1 MVTKSKAT
9 PAKKAAPVK
18 RATAVAMQTKPAVKS
33 IAKSSALPAT
43 EEAKVHAGIGMLNEK
58 QARARRSGATESNL
72 KMRAHLWPNLD
83 VKRLWLRTDR
93 TRKGFTT
100 MPRTMA
106 LIINLI
112 DDISKQVTNGKA
124 VPAGRTYLV
133 LWCRVFDEGFV
144 KIDNEAVAALEAG
157 YAGERNVTTW
167 RQHLAV
173 LRDLGF
179 IDCKAGPAGPY
190 QYILLYNPYQVIRV
204 LNDKGMIQQST
215 YTALF
220 QRAIDV
226 GATDLTE
233 A

>member
-1 MVTKSKAT
+1 MITRKKSPAKTAT
-9 PAKKAAPVK
+9 PVKKAALK
-18 RATAVAMQTKPAVKS
+18 AVAAPAAV
-33 IAKSSALPAT
+33 PAAVQA
-43 EEAKVHAGIGMLNEK
+43 EVLAGIGVLNEK
-58 QARARRSGATESNL
+58 QARARRNGATESNL
-72 KMRAHLWPNLD
+72 KMRAHLWPDLD
-83 VKRLWLRTDR
+83 EKRLWLRTDK

-106 LIINLI
+106 LIVNLI

-144 KIDNEAVAALEAG
+144 RIDNEAVAALEAG
-157 YAGERNVTTW
+157 YGGERNVTTW

-179 IDCKAGPAGPY
+179 IDCKDGPAGPY
-190 QYILLYNPYQVIRV
+190 QYLLLFNPYQVIKA
-204 LNDKGMIQQST
+204 LNAKGMIQQGT

-226 GATDLTE
+226 RATDLTE